1 MTDCDSRLTTLVCE
15 TMPFETLPD
24 YDVYT
29 AATWAIQDSI
39 EQSL

>member
-1 MTDCDSRLTTLVCE
+1 MTDCDLTAVVCE
-15 TMPFETLPD
+15 TLAFDALPD

-39 EQSL
+39 EQQV

>member
-1 MTDCDSRLTTLVCE
+1 MTDCNLTAVVCE
-15 TMPFETLPD
+15 TLSFDELPD

-39 EQSL
+39 ERSI